1 VDRRIGA
8 KMMGKLDKIEVQSL
22 KSQVLQEIKQYIL
35 DKGMTEGDRLP
46 TERAF
51 TEMYGVSRSVV
62 REALSYLEHT
72 GVIETVQGRGT
83 VIKAPDISSLVEGF
97 LFSFQVANGSKND
110 LLSLRIIFEC
120 AAIEEIVKLDK
131 DITELKAIVNEDVI
145 NHYEN
150 DKAFHQ
156 TLLSA
161 TGNVLFEQLSSVI
174 QSYFYHIEEEGKEIN
189 YIQTNEMHKKI
200 IEAIA
205 NKDVQ
210 LAKELMTTHLS
221 I

>member
-1 VDRRIGA
+1 
-8 KMMGKLDKIEVQSL
+8 MMGKLDKIEVQSL

-35 DKGMTEGDRLP
+35 DNGMTEGDRLP

-156 TLLSA
+156 TLLSS
-161 TGNVLFEQLSSVI
+161 TGNVLFEQLSSII

-189 YIQTNEMHKKI
+189 YIQTNEMHRKI

>member
-1 VDRRIGA
+1 
-8 KMMGKLDKIEVQSL
+8 MGKLDKIEVQSL

-131 DITELKAIVNEDVI
+131 DISELKAIVNEDVI

-156 TLLSA
+156 TLLST

>member
-1 VDRRIGA
+1 
-8 KMMGKLDKIEVQSL
+8 MMSKLDKIEVQSL

-83 VIKAPDISSLVEGF
+83 VIKAPDISGLVEGF

-131 DITELKAIVNEDVI
+131 DISELKAIVNEDVI

>member
-1 VDRRIGA
+1 
-8 KMMGKLDKIEVQSL
+8 MMSKLDKIEVQSL

-131 DITELKAIVNEDVI
+131 DISELKAIVNEDVI

>member
-1 VDRRIGA
+1 
-8 KMMGKLDKIEVQSL
+8 MMGKLDKIEVQSL

-131 DITELKAIVNEDVI
+131 DISDLKAIVNEEVI

-156 TLLSA
+156 TLLST

>member
-1 VDRRIGA
+1 
-8 KMMGKLDKIEVQSL
+8 MMGKLDKIEVQSL

-210 LAKELMTTHLS
+210 LAKEFMTTHLS

>member
-1 VDRRIGA
+1 
-8 KMMGKLDKIEVQSL
+8 MMGKLDKIEVQSL

-131 DITELKAIVNEDVI
+131 DISDLKAIVNEDVI

>member
-1 VDRRIGA
+1 
-8 KMMGKLDKIEVQSL
+8 MMGKLDKIEVQSL

-51 TEMYGVSRSVV
+51 TEMYSVSRSVV

-131 DITELKAIVNEDVI
+131 DISDLKAIVNEDVI

-156 TLLSA
+156 TLLST

>member
-1 VDRRIGA
+1 
-8 KMMGKLDKIEVQSL
+8 MMGKLDKIEVQSL

-131 DITELKAIVNEDVI
+131 DISDLKAIVNEDVI

-200 IEAIA
+200 IEAIV

-210 LAKELMTTHLS
+210 LAKELMATHLS

>member
-1 VDRRIGA
+1 
-8 KMMGKLDKIEVQSL
+8 MMGKLDKIEVQSL

-131 DITELKAIVNEDVI
+131 DISDLKAIVNEDVI
-145 NHYEN
+145 DHYEN

-156 TLLSA
+156 TLLST

>member
-1 VDRRIGA
+1 
-8 KMMGKLDKIEVQSL
+8 MMGKLDKIEVQSL

-131 DITELKAIVNEDVI
+131 DISDLKAIVNEDVI

-221 I
+221 T

>member
-1 VDRRIGA
+1 
-8 KMMGKLDKIEVQSL
+8 MGKLDKIEVQSL

-35 DKGMTEGDRLP
+35 DKGMTEGERLP

-131 DITELKAIVNEDVI
+131 DISDLKAIVNEDVI

-189 YIQTNEMHKKI
+189 YVQTNEMHKKI

>member
-1 VDRRIGA
+1 
-8 KMMGKLDKIEVQSL
+8 MMGKLDKIEVQSL

-83 VIKAPDISSLVEGF
+83 VIKASDISSLVEGF

-131 DITELKAIVNEDVI
+131 DISDLKAIVNEDVI

-156 TLLSA
+156 TLLST

-221 I
+221 F

>member
-1 VDRRIGA
+1 
-8 KMMGKLDKIEVQSL
+8 MGKLDKIEVQSL

-131 DITELKAIVNEDVI
+131 DISDLKAIVNEDVI

-189 YIQTNEMHKKI
+189 YVQTNEMHKKI

>member
-1 VDRRIGA
+1 
-8 KMMGKLDKIEVQSL
+8 MGKLDKIEVQSL

-131 DITELKAIVNEDVI
+131 DISELKAIVNEDVI

-156 TLLSA
+156 TLLST

-221 I
+221 F

>member
-1 VDRRIGA
+1 
-8 KMMGKLDKIEVQSL
+8 MMGKLDKIEVQSL

-210 LAKELMTTHLS
+210 LAKELMKTHLS

>member
-1 VDRRIGA
+1 
-8 KMMGKLDKIEVQSL
+8 MGKLDKIEVQSL

-35 DKGMTEGDRLP
+35 DKGMTEGNRLP

-131 DITELKAIVNEDVI
+131 DISDLKAIVNEDVI

>member
-1 VDRRIGA
+1 
-8 KMMGKLDKIEVQSL
+8 MMGKLDKIEVQNL
-22 KSQVLQEIKQYIL
+22 KTQVLQEIKQYIL

-131 DITELKAIVNEDVI
+131 DISKLKAIVNEDVI

>member
-1 VDRRIGA
+1 
-8 KMMGKLDKIEVQSL
+8 MMGKLDKIEVQSL

-131 DITELKAIVNEDVI
+131 DISDLKAIVNEDVI

-156 TLLSA
+156 TLLST

-210 LAKELMTTHLS
+210 LAKEFMTTHLS

>member
-1 VDRRIGA
+1 
-8 KMMGKLDKIEVQSL
+8 MMGKLDKIEVQSL

-35 DKGMTEGDRLP
+35 DNGMTEGDRLP

-161 TGNVLFEQLSSVI
+161 TDNVLFEQLSSVI

-189 YIQTNEMHKKI
+189 YIQTNEMHRKI

>member
-1 VDRRIGA
+1 
-8 KMMGKLDKIEVQSL
+8 MGKLDKIEVQSL

-51 TEMYGVSRSVV
+51 TEIYGVSRSVV

-131 DITELKAIVNEDVI
+131 DISELKAIVNEDVI

>member
-1 VDRRIGA
+1 
-8 KMMGKLDKIEVQSL
+8 MGKLDKIEVQSL

-72 GVIETVQGRGT
+72 GVIETIQGRGT

-131 DITELKAIVNEDVI
+131 DISDLKAIVNEDVI

>member
-1 VDRRIGA
+1 
-8 KMMGKLDKIEVQSL
+8 MMGKLDKIEVQSL

-131 DITELKAIVNEDVI
+131 DISELKAIVNEDVI

-156 TLLSA
+156 TLLST

-189 YIQTNEMHKKI
+189 YIQTNESHKKI

>member
-1 VDRRIGA
+1 
-8 KMMGKLDKIEVQSL
+8 MMGKLDKIEVQSL

-131 DITELKAIVNEDVI
+131 DISELKAIVNEYVI

-156 TLLSA
+156 TLLST

-221 I
+221 F

>member
-1 VDRRIGA
+1 MDRRIGA

-131 DITELKAIVNEDVI
+131 DISALKAIVNEDVI

>member
-1 VDRRIGA
+1 
-8 KMMGKLDKIEVQSL
+8 MMGKLDKIEVQSL

-35 DKGMTEGDRLP
+35 DNGLTEGDRLP

-83 VIKAPDISSLVEGF
+83 VIKSPDISSLVEGF

-120 AAIEEIVKLDK
+120 AAIEEIVRLDK
-131 DITELKAIVNEDVI
+131 DISNLRAIINEDVI

-150 DKAFHQ
+150 DKTFHQ
-156 TLLSA
+156 TLLST

-174 QSYFYHIEEEGKEIN
+174 QSYFYHIEEEGKAIN
-189 YIQTNEMHKKI
+189 YSQTNEMHKKI
-200 IEAIA
+200 IEAISD
-205 NKDVQ
+205 KDVQ

>member
-1 VDRRIGA
+1 
-8 KMMGKLDKIEVQSL
+8 MMGKLDKIEVQSL

-131 DITELKAIVNEDVI
+131 DITDLKAIVNEDVI

>member
-1 VDRRIGA
+1 
-8 KMMGKLDKIEVQSL
+8 MMGKLDKIEVQSL

-200 IEAIA
+200 IEAIV

>member
-1 VDRRIGA
+1 
-8 KMMGKLDKIEVQSL
+8 MMGKLDKIEVQSL
-22 KSQVLQEIKQYIL
+22 KTQVLQEIKQYIL

-131 DITELKAIVNEDVI
+131 DISKLKAIVNEDVI

>member
-1 VDRRIGA
+1 MDRRIGA

-131 DITELKAIVNEDVI
+131 DISDLKAIVNEDVI

-156 TLLSA
+156 TLLST

>member
-1 VDRRIGA
+1 
-8 KMMGKLDKIEVQSL
+8 MMGKLDKIEVQSL

-35 DKGMTEGDRLP
+35 DKGMTEGERLP

-131 DITELKAIVNEDVI
+131 DISDLKAIVNEDVI

-189 YIQTNEMHKKI
+189 YVQTNEMHKKI

>member
-1 VDRRIGA
+1 
-8 KMMGKLDKIEVQSL
+8 MMGKLDKIEVQSL

-46 TERAF
+46 TERTF

-131 DITELKAIVNEDVI
+131 DISDLKAIVNEDVI

-156 TLLSA
+156 TLLST

>member
-1 VDRRIGA
+1 
-8 KMMGKLDKIEVQSL
+8 MMGKLDKIEVQSL

-97 LFSFQVANGSKND
+97 LFSFQVANGSKSD

-131 DITELKAIVNEDVI
+131 DISDLKAIVNEDVI

-189 YIQTNEMHKKI
+189 YVQTNEMHKKI

>member
-1 VDRRIGA
+1 
-8 KMMGKLDKIEVQSL
+8 MGKLDKIEVQSL

-131 DITELKAIVNEDVI
+131 DISELKAIVNEDFI

>member
-1 VDRRIGA
+1 
-8 KMMGKLDKIEVQSL
+8 MGKLDKIEVQSL

-131 DITELKAIVNEDVI
+131 DISDLKAIVNEDVI

-200 IEAIA
+200 IEAIV

-210 LAKELMTTHLS
+210 LAKELMATHLS

>member
-1 VDRRIGA
+1 
-8 KMMGKLDKIEVQSL
+8 MGKLDKIEVQSL

-131 DITELKAIVNEDVI
+131 DITDLKAIVNEDVI

-200 IEAIA
+200 IDAIA

>member
-1 VDRRIGA
+1 
-8 KMMGKLDKIEVQSL
+8 MMGKLDKIEVQSL

-131 DITELKAIVNEDVI
+131 DISELKAIVNEDVI

-174 QSYFYHIEEEGKEIN
+174 QSYFYHIEEEGEEIN

>member
-1 VDRRIGA
+1 MDRRIGA

-131 DITELKAIVNEDVI
+131 DISDLKAIVNEDVI

-156 TLLSA
+156 TLLST

-221 I
+221 F